1 MRIQPATLCTQ
12 VRAQG
17 ALVTAGD
24 LHLVSLLTPTSQQ
37 GSSACGFG
45 DNERSWRQLQ
55 ALWERLDGVERGAA
69 TKMGVDAY
77 LLTGRSGGWIGA
89 GQSKH
94 VCIEPYHQLW
104 RALLLRRLSSDGA
117 CLEAVAKDFGCQL
130 GDVQRLQ
137 TDALT
142 CACQVRTFCEEMN
155 WSALTSLVRGYQERL
170 DFGGSSADLK
180 PLLRLKHVQLGRA
193 KALYRAGYRTVDA
206 LALAPPH
213 EVARVLQL
221 SSGGDGSRPVVA
233 SEANAAALL
242 LRQAEGIV
250 AAAAW
255 QLRQEG

>member
-1 MRIQPATLCTQ
+1 M
-12 VRAQG
+12 
-17 ALVTAGD
+17 TAGD

-69 TKMGVDAY
+69 TKMGVNAY
-77 LLTGRSGGWIGA
+77 LLAGRSGGWIGA
-89 GQSKH
+89 GQSRH

-104 RALLLRRLSSDGA
+104 RALLLRRLSSDGDGEGT

-137 TDALT
+137 TDAIT
-142 CACQVRTFCEEMN
+142 CACQVRTLCEEMD
-155 WSALTSLVRGYQERL
+155 WFALASLVRGYQERL

-206 LALAPPH
+206 LALAPSH